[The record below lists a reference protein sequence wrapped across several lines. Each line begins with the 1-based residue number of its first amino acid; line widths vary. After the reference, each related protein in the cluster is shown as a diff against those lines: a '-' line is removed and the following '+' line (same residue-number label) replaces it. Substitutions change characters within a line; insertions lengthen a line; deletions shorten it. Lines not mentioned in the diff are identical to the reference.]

1 MTEEEFVL
9 LLLLQITYWVQNNNH
24 VPIWLNITSPKGR
37 ERFIEVHVH
46 PVH

>member
-24 VPIWLNITSPKGR
+24 VPVLLFSVG
-37 ERFIEVHVH
+37 
-46 PVH
+46 